1 MFNFFKNKEQEPVEE
16 DTREVVSAITYY
28 TDKDLNVRIDITM
41 DDYDETSINSIAT
54 LMTVLARPETIM
66 ETFEVLKQG
75 INNDE
80 RPDVLISIA
89 KIIQNAAIELNKDA
103 ETKEQPCVK
112 PSEML

>member
-1 MFNFFKNKEQEPVEE
+1 MFNFFKNKGQEPVEE
-16 DTREVVSAITYY
+16 DTREAVSAITYY

-41 DDYDETSINSIAT
+41 DDYDETSIKSIST

-89 KIIQNAAIELNKDA
+89 KIIQNAAIELSKDA
-103 ETKEQPCVK
+103 EKKEQPCVK